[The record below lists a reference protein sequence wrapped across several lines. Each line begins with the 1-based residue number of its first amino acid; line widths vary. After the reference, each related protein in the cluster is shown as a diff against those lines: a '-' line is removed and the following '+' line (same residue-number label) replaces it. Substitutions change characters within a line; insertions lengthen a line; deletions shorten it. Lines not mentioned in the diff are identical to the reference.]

1 MQEETKVSRRPT
13 RPDEAAFKLALAQ
26 VDAELQ
32 SLTKKIDDLRTRTE
46 QSHERGGAH
55 ERSQRIRHEMYEI
68 RVQQA
73 QFKQSKQKTMDQ
85 VKQLEEAMKT
95 KISEMQLTKK
105 RLPFKTIDE
114 LDQRIL
120 ELERAVDSG
129 VLKLVD
135 EKKCLS
141 EISTMKRL
149 RKSFSNLV
157 YQQSAIDSDK
167 KRLSEI
173 KKHLEDPVSK
183 ALSEQ
188 YDKLKTEQIVLRQ
201 EQENVY
207 KFQKSLYEERNKL
220 NQKRIEAYEKK
231 KNLQDNYYS
240 DLRKFNKFEK
250 EEKQKQWE
258 RRRQQQEEYNK
269 EKRKQLANKMLEEA
283 SQPAFIEE
291 IITCENLIR
300 FLDPSAGLLETQIHE
315 NVNLPELNVRTVVET
330 DMDTA
335 TVLKSKAERD
345 DYFIHGIEKK
355 NKANKR
361 NKRTL
366 MPADDNAVTNFNI
379 DMHILQQ
386 FSFVNVNPPLKHSQI
401 SSCIEDLK
409 ERVKWYKDN
418 QEKTVAERVEKAKK
432 EIEEL
437 EVKALQQSQEK
448 KQNYEKKLAQEKVNG
463 VPKKTLDS

>member
-1 MQEETKVSRRPT
+1 MQETKESRRPV
-13 RPDEAAFKLALAQ
+13 RPDEAEFKAALAQ

-32 SLTKKIDDLRTRTE
+32 NLTQKLDDLRVRTE
-46 QSHERGGAH
+46 RSHERGGTH
-55 ERSQRIRHEMYEI
+55 ERSQRIRHEMDEI
-68 RVQQA
+68 RLQQA
-73 QFKQSKQKTMDQ
+73 QLKQSKQKTVDQ
-85 VKQLEEAMKT
+85 VKQLEEAMKL

-105 RLPFKTIDE
+105 RLPFKSVDE

-141 EISTMKRL
+141 EISMMKRL
-149 RKSFSNLV
+149 RKSFSDLIF
-157 YQQSAIDSDK
+157 QQSAIDSDK
-167 KRLSEI
+167 KRLNEI

-188 YDKLKTEQIVLRQ
+188 YDKLKAEQSVLRQ

-207 KFQKSLYEERNKL
+207 KFQKSLYEERNML
-220 NQKRIEAYEKK
+220 NKKKNEAYEKRR
-231 KNLQDNYYS
+231 NLQDNYYS
-240 DLRKFNKFEK
+240 DLRKFHKFEK

-258 RRRQQQEEYNK
+258 RRRQQQEEYNR

-291 IITCENLIR
+291 ISTCENLIR
-300 FLDPSAGLLETQIHE
+300 FLDPSDKFLETQTHE
-315 NVNLPELNVRTVVET
+315 NSNLPELNIRTVVET
-330 DMDTA
+330 DVDTA

-355 NKANKR
+355 NKASKR
-361 NKRTL
+361 NKKMSLAT
-366 MPADDNAVTNFNI
+366 DDHTTANFNI

-386 FSFVNVNPPLKHSQI
+386 FSFVNVNPPFNHSQI
-401 SSCIEDLK
+401 PFCIENLK

-418 QEKTVAERVEKAKK
+418 QEKTVAERIEKAKK
-432 EIEEL
+432 EIEEM
-437 EVKALQQSQEK
+437 EAKALIQSQEK
-448 KQNYEKKLAQEKVNG
+448 KQIHEKKMAQVNG
-463 VPKKTLDS
+463 VSKKTSDS

>member
-1 MQEETKVSRRPT
+1 MFSR
-13 RPDEAAFKLALAQ
+13 
-26 VDAELQ
+26 
-32 SLTKKIDDLRTRTE
+32 
-46 QSHERGGAH
+46 
-55 ERSQRIRHEMYEI
+55 
-68 RVQQA
+68 
-73 QFKQSKQKTMDQ
+73 
-85 VKQLEEAMKT
+85 
-95 KISEMQLTKK
+95 
-105 RLPFKTIDE
+105 
-114 LDQRIL
+114 

-291 IITCENLIR
+291 IITCENVKYCLYVDR
-300 FLDPSAGLLETQIHE
+300 F
-315 NVNLPELNVRTVVET
+315 
-330 DMDTA
+330 
-335 TVLKSKAERD
+335 
-345 DYFIHGIEKK
+345 
-355 NKANKR
+355 
-361 NKRTL
+361 
-366 MPADDNAVTNFNI
+366 
-379 DMHILQQ
+379 
-386 FSFVNVNPPLKHSQI
+386 
-401 SSCIEDLK
+401 
-409 ERVKWYKDN
+409 
-418 QEKTVAERVEKAKK
+418 
-432 EIEEL
+432 
-437 EVKALQQSQEK
+437 
-448 KQNYEKKLAQEKVNG
+448 
-463 VPKKTLDS
+463 